1 MDLENRFGGATPGL
15 RKLLW
20 TGLFALLAACSSD
33 PQVPRLSIEDLAPEI
48 LQVLP
53 AEIDG
58 FAYQSAKTYPTP
70 WGYSLRYRL
79 IDNPLVYADVFVY
92 PVPRKIENLDHTE
105 RVKAMTDQALVEIR
119 SATEQ
124 GDYSEVRLLD
134 GQEFRI
140 LSAYTTRIDLYLVK
154 DNLESFSLLFLTE
167 SNDKL
172 LKVRMTMPDN
182 YSNRNNENWQRFV
195 ESAFTVILENIDKA

>member
-58 FAYQSAKTYPTP
+58 FAYQSAKTYP
-70 WGYSLRYRL
+70 GL
-79 IDNPLVYADVFVY
+79 FVA
-92 PVPRKIENLDHTE
+92 LS
-105 RVKAMTDQALVEIR
+105 TDR
-119 SATEQ
+119 
-124 GDYSEVRLLD
+124 
-134 GQEFRI
+134 
-140 LSAYTTRIDLYLVK
+140 
-154 DNLESFSLLFLTE
+154 
-167 SNDKL
+167 
-172 LKVRMTMPDN
+172 
-182 YSNRNNENWQRFV
+182 
-195 ESAFTVILENIDKA
+195 